1 MFTPIRT
8 LLGFLSI
15 ALSFAV
21 CSAADRPNILW
32 ITSEDHGPEMGCYG
46 DEFATTP
53 NVDALATR
61 GLRYNFAWST
71 ASVCAPA
78 RTALISGLYPPS
90 TGGHNMRSKVAA
102 PGGKPAYPAFL
113 REAGYYCTN
122 NSKEDYNLILPTD
135 LWNDSSNKAH
145 WQNRPEGKP
154 FFAIFNATVS
164 HESKIRTRPH
174 QAIHDPAQVTL
185 PPFHPDDPAIRQD
198 WAQYYDIVSQTDAI
212 AGEHLADLDAAGLTE
227 DTIIFYY
234 GDHGSGMPSYK
245 RNPKNRGLRV
255 PLIVYIPEKFA
266 HLRPA
271 DYMPGGNTDRLVG
284 FIDLAPTALS
294 LVGVKPPEWM
304 QGHAFLGEHIA
315 RPQKYMFGFRGRT
328 DERMD
333 TVRTVTDGRYVY
345 VRNFRPEFPAGV
357 HVSYQMVT
365 PTTRIWFEK
374 FNAGETNAVQS
385 AFWLPSGAEELYDLT
400 NDPHEIKN
408 LAAAP
413 QHTATRD
420 RLASALFQHMEKTVD
435 LAFLPEAEMDRL
447 VGTRSPYDWA
457 REPGN
462 YNFGRVQP
470 IAGHATRGLP
480 NLPTKIKAQL
490 HDSDSLVRYWT
501 LRGLTVSDPSEITRF
516 IADFHELLDDPSV
529 DVSVAAADLLVR
541 HGVNADVSAG
551 LNHLSRLIMPSSS
564 HFELMATLTVIDNL
578 GNRAT
583 SLHQKIREF
592 PGENKTGLA
601 RGYIFDVPNLI
612 THILDLKKTDARL

>member
-1 MFTPIRT
+1 MFTPSRSIFAFI
-8 LLGFLSI
+8 LFALNLSI
-15 ALSFAV
+15 CAAV
-21 CSAADRPNILW
+21 DRPNILW

-53 NVDALATR
+53 HLDALATR
-61 GLRYNFAWST
+61 GLRYDFAWST

-90 TGGHNMRSKVAA
+90 TGGHNMRSKVTA
-102 PGGKPAYPAFL
+102 PAGKPAYPTFL
-113 REAGYYCTN
+113 RDAGYYCTN
-122 NSKEDYNLILPTD
+122 NSKEDYNLILPAD
-135 LWNDSSNKAH
+135 LWDESSAKAH
-145 WQNRPEGKP
+145 WRNRPDGKP

-174 QAIHDPAQVTL
+174 EAIHDPAQVTL

-212 AGEHLADLDAAGLTE
+212 AGKHLADVDAAGITE

-255 PLIVYIPEKFA
+255 PLIVYVPEKFA

-271 DYMPGGNTDRLVG
+271 DYMPGGSTDRLVG

-294 LVGVKPPEWM
+294 LVGVKPPAWM
-304 QGHAFLGEHIA
+304 QGHAFLGEHIT

-333 TVRTVTDGRYVY
+333 TVRSVTDGRYVY

-365 PTTRIWFEK
+365 PTTLIWFEQFK
-374 FNAGETNAVQS
+374 AGKTNAVQS
-385 AFWLPSGAEELYDLT
+385 AFWLPSPAEELYDLAY
-400 NDPHEIKN
+400 DPHEINN
-408 LAAAP
+408 LAATP

-420 RLASALFQHMEKTVD
+420 RLATALFQHMESTVD
-435 LAFLPEAEMDRL
+435 LAFLPEAEMDRR
-447 VGTRSPYDWA
+447 VGTGSPYDWA
-457 REPGN
+457 RQTGN
-462 YNFGRVQP
+462 YDFGRVQP
-470 IAGHATRGLP
+470 IAGRATRGVPILP
-480 NLPTKIKAQL
+480 ATIQAQL
-490 HDSDSLVRYWT
+490 HDNDSLVRYWT
-501 LRGLTVSDPSEITRF
+501 LRGLTISASSEVTPHLPDLRNLLNDP
-516 IADFHELLDDPSV
+516 AV

-541 HGVNADVSAG
+541 HGNDRDASAG
-551 LNHLSRLIMPSSS
+551 LEHLADWITPKSN
-564 HFELMATLTVIDNL
+564 HFELMAALTVIDHL
-578 GNRAT
+578 GPLAQ
-583 SLHQKIREF
+583 SLHPKIRDF
-592 PGENKTGLA
+592 PGEDTTGLA
-601 RGYIFDVPNLI
+601 RGYIFDVPNLL

>member
-1 MFTPIRT
+1 MSNSLRP
-8 LLGFLSI
+8 
-15 ALSFAV
+15 FAV
-21 CSAADRPNILW
+21 LIIIAIGAIFGTAADRPNILW

-53 NVDALATR
+53 HVDALAAK

-102 PGGKPAYPAFL
+102 PAEKPAYPAHL
-113 REAGYYCTN
+113 RAAGYYCTN
-122 NSKEDYNLILPTD
+122 NAKEDYNLILPAD
-135 LWNDSSNKAH
+135 LWDESSNKAH
-145 WQNRPEGKP
+145 YRNRPDGKP

-174 QAIHDPAQVTL
+174 EAIHDPAEVPL

-212 AGEHLADLDAAGLTE
+212 AGQHLAELDAAGLTE

-255 PLIVYIPEKFA
+255 PLIVYIPEKYA

-271 DYMPGGNTDRLVG
+271 DYTPGGNTDRLVG

-294 LVGVKPPEWM
+294 LAGVKPPEWM
-304 QGHAFLGEHIA
+304 HGHAFLGEHIA
-315 RPQKYMFGFRGRT
+315 RPQKYLFGFRGRT

-333 TVRTVTDGRYVY
+333 TVRTITDGRYVY
-345 VRNFRPEFPAGV
+345 VRNFRPEIPAGV

-365 PTTRIWFEK
+365 PTTRIWYEK
-374 FNAGETNAVQS
+374 FKAGETTAVQS
-385 AFWLPSGAEELYDLT
+385 AFWQPSGAEALYDLT
-400 NDPHEIKN
+400 TDPHEINN
-408 LAAAP
+408 LAAVP
-413 QHTATRD
+413 QHAATRD
-420 RLASALFQHMEKTVD
+420 RLASALFQNMERTLD
-435 LAFLPEAEMDRL
+435 LAFLPEAEMNRL
-447 VGTRSPYDWA
+447 VGADAPYDWA
-457 REPGN
+457 RKPGN
-462 YNFGRVQP
+462 YDFGRVQP

-480 NLPTKIKAQL
+480 TLPATIKAQL

-501 LRGLTVSDPSEITRF
+501 LRGLTINEHSDITPYL
-516 IADFHELLDDPSV
+516 ADFHQLLDDLSV

-541 HGVNADVSAG
+541 HGIHADVSAG
-551 LNHLSRLIMPSSS
+551 LNHLAGWITPSSN
-564 HFELMATLTVIDNL
+564 HFELMAALTVIDNL
-578 GNRAT
+578 GEKAS
-583 SLHQKIREF
+583 SLHAKISEF
-592 PGENKTGLA
+592 PGEDKTGLA

-612 THILDLKKTDARL
+612 THILDLEKTDARL

>member
-8 LLGFLSI
+8 LLGSLSF
-15 ALSFAV
+15 ALSFAI

-53 NVDALATR
+53 HVDALAAK

-102 PGGKPAYPAFL
+102 PANKPAYPTHL
-113 REAGYYCTN
+113 REAGYYTTN
-122 NSKEDYNLILPTD
+122 NSKEDYNLILPAD
-135 LWNDSSNKAH
+135 LWNESSPKAH
-145 WQNRPEGKP
+145 YRNRPDGQP

-174 QAIHDPAQVTL
+174 KAIHDPAKVTL
-185 PPFHPDDPAIRQD
+185 PPFHPEDPAIRQD

-212 AGEHLADLDAAGLTE
+212 AGKHLAELDAAGLTE

-255 PLIVYIPEKFA
+255 PLIVYIPEKYA

-271 DYMPGGNTDRLVG
+271 DYAPGGSTDRLVG

-294 LVGVKPPEWM
+294 LAGVKPPAWM
-304 QGHAFLGEHIA
+304 HGHAFLGEHLA
-315 RPQKYMFGFRGRT
+315 RPQKYLFAFRGRT

-333 TVRTVTDGRYVY
+333 TVRTITDGRYVY

-374 FNAGETNAVQS
+374 FKAGETNAVQS
-385 AFWLPSGAEELYDLT
+385 TFWLPSGAEELYDLT
-400 NDPHEIKN
+400 NDPHEINN
-408 LAAAP
+408 LAANP
-413 QHTATRD
+413 QHAATRD
-420 RLASALFQHMEKTVD
+420 RLASALFQHMEGTLD

-447 VGTRSPYDWA
+447 VGTESPFDWV

-462 YNFGRVQP
+462 YDFGRVQP

-480 NLPTKIKAQL
+480 TLPAKIRAQL

-501 LRGLTVSDPSEITRF
+501 LRGLTISDPSEVTRY

-551 LNHLSRLIMPSSS
+551 LNHLSRWVTPASS
-564 HFELMATLTVIDNL
+564 HFELMAALTVIDNL
-578 GNRAT
+578 GERAV

-592 PGENKTGLA
+592 PGEDKTDLA